1 MAEEIW
7 TETSKASGS
16 WTETS
21 KASGSWANV
30 SFQDTIWTSESE
42 RGWFATPWFAGW
54 FWEDRSI

>member
-1 MAEEIW
+1 MAEEI
-7 TETSKASGS
+7 